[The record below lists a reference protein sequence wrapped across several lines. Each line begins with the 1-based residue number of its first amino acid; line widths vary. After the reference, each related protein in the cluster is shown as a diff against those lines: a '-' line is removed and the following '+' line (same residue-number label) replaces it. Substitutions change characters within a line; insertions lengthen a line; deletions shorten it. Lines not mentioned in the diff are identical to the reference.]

1 MKTRSFDST
10 YLITIWA
17 TMTATCD
24 KSTSLLENAH
34 LIRSFSSLS
43 ALQLKYT
50 KILNTHQ
57 TGIQSP
63 LCYITRICLLVPSP
77 IAAVHYY
84 VSKACWVDV
93 RCWFRFFWGTTIIAY
108 YWVKV
113 ITRGYKHV
121 FRMPAFFWYN
131 VELNLQSKNRL
142 ISTAAFVCRRKRP
155 VSGIPAF
162 WESPFPKPWWYGSPL

>member
-1 MKTRSFDST
+1 MH
-10 YLITIWA
+10 
-17 TMTATCD
+17 C
-24 KSTSLLENAH
+24 NQ
-34 LIRSFSSLS
+34 SS
-43 ALQLKYT
+43 KI
-50 KILNTHQ
+50 ILNTHQ

-63 LCYITRICLLVPSP
+63 LCYITRICFPVPSP
-77 IAAVHYY
+77 IAAVHHY

-121 FRMPAFFWYN
+121 FRLPAFFWYN

-155 VSGIPAF
+155 GRRAFPRFGHPHSQNPSDMGIRPVTLTLTQI
-162 WESPFPKPWWYGSPL
+162 PKVIREGDAHIAMVLGMGMPISL